1 MENTVVNELN
11 TVLKGTLMAVESY
24 DKYIKELEDKKIKD
38 ELKKIQ
44 GDHKE
49 HADLLE
55 SRIKELG
62 GKPNEK
68 LGVAGAMASAK
79 IAMQNMVKA
88 KTIDILK
95 RAYDGEDKGISMVE
109 EIINGDLDD
118 KSMKLISDI
127 LSIDHEHLYTMNTL
141 IAEEETR

>member
-1 MENTVVNELN
+1 MENAVVNELN

-24 DKYIKELEDKKIKD
+24 DKYINELEDKKIKD

-49 HADLLE
+49 HANLLE
-55 SRIKELG
+55 NRIKELG

-79 IAMQNMVKA
+79 IAIQNIGNTKA
-88 KTIDILK
+88 VDILK
-95 RAYDGEDKGISMVE
+95 RAYDGEDKGISMTE
-109 EIINGDLDD
+109 EIIKGDLDD
-118 KSMKLISDI
+118 KSMKLVSDI
-127 LSIDHEHLYTMNTL
+127 LSMDHGHLKRMNTL
-141 IAEEETR
+141 IVEQGKM

>member
-11 TVLKGTLMAVESY
+11 AVLKGAIMAVETY
-24 DKYIKELEDKKIKD
+24 DKYIKELEDAKIKD

-44 GDHKE
+44 SDHKE

-62 GKPNEK
+62 GEPNEK
-68 LGVAGAMASAK
+68 LGIAGAMASAK
-79 IAMQNMVKA
+79 IAMQNMGKTKA
-88 KTIDILK
+88 VDVLK

-109 EIINGDLDD
+109 EIVKGDLDD
-118 KSMKLISDI
+118 KSMKLVSDI
-127 LSIDHEHLYTMNTL
+127 LSVDYEHLDTMNTL
-141 IAEEETR
+141 IAEQETM